1 MKKRHSNPKST
12 HRSPHVSGAVEIE
25 SWVFTSGQGPL
36 DPSTR
41 QVVRGTIEEE
51 TLLTLQNIEAILQ
64 QAGCSRRD
72 VVKCT
77 CHLGNLEDFSGFDA
91 TYRAF
96 FESDIPPARTT
107 VASSQ
112 LQGIKIEID
121 AIARKPVL

>member
-1 MKKRHSNPKST
+1 MKKRHSNPKSPKP
-12 HRSPHVSGAVEIE
+12 SPHISGAVE
-25 SWVFTSGQGPL
+25 SDGWVFTSGQGPL
-36 DPSTR
+36 DPATR

-51 TLLTLQNIEAILQ
+51 TLLTLQNIEALLH
-64 QAGCSRRD
+64 QAGCSRHD

-107 VASSQ
+107 VASTL